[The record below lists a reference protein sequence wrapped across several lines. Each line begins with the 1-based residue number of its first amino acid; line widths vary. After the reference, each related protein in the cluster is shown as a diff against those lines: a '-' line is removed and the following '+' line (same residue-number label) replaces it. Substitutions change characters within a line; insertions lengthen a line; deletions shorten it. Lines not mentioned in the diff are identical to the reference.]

1 MGIIVMGLVWGG
13 SMDKV
18 GAFELVG
25 GYEGVTGCIEEAKL
39 NSILMSKLDCEG
51 GVGGGTS
58 GRGDAC
64 EMGTGISRP
73 VTA

>member
-25 GYEGVTGCIEEAKL
+25 GKEGVTRCIGEAKL

-51 GVGGGTS
+51 GWVKGP
-58 GRGDAC
+58 RAE
-64 EMGTGISRP
+64 EMRVRWVQASRD
-73 VTA
+73 